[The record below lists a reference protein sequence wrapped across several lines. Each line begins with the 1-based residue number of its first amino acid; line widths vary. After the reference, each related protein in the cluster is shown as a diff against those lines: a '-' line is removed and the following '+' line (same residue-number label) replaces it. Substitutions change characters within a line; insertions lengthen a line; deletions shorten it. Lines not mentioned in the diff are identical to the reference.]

1 MNKKGGL
8 LGGLA
13 FLIGVVIAVVA
24 GFVDLNQTWVVVL
37 VVLGVLIG
45 LLNVTEE
52 EVQPFLLAS
61 VSLVIVAALGGEV
74 MDTIQVLGKMM
85 DAVLILFVPA
95 TVVVAVKSVF
105 GLAKR

>member
-8 LGGLA
+8 IGGLA
-13 FLIGVVIAVVA
+13 FLIGVVIALVA
-24 GFVDLNQTWVVVL
+24 GFVDLNQTWIVVL

-52 EVQPFLLAS
+52 EMQPFLLAS

-74 MDTIQVLGKMM
+74 MDTIKVLGKMM